1 MITTW
6 PDGGQ
11 LRNENKKIL
20 IHLYALLLS
29 YNKRDV
35 L

>member
-11 LRNENKKIL
+11 LRNENEIIVHLQCRVTGIL
-20 IHLYALLLS
+20 
-29 YNKRDV
+29 K
-35 L
+35 